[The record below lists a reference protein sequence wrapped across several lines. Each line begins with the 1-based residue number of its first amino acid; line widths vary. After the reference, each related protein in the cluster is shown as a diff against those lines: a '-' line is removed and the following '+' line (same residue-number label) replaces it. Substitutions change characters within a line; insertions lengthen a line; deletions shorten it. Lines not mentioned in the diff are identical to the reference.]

1 MLRTATARLDAGA
14 LRHNLLR
21 ARSSAPDSPVFA
33 VIKAAGYGH
42 GLEWCAGVLADH
54 CEGFAV
60 TSVGEGMALREA
72 GFTEHRICL
81 LNGPVGRDDLAACA
95 AHALEPLI
103 HQPWQGEALAA
114 ADFAQPLTVWLKIE
128 TGMGRL
134 GVPAAEAADWHRRL
148 AACSGVHAVG
158 VMTHFACA
166 DDRADDYTGRQ
177 LETFRRATAGCAGE
191 SSVANSAAV
200 LAWPDSHAG
209 WIRPGIMLYGC
220 SPFIQ
225 GVEPALDLH
234 PVMTLSSRLIAIN
247 HLPTGS
253 SIGYG
258 RTWTCPEDMPVGV
271 IAIGYGD
278 GYPRHARNGTPVLV
292 NGQRVPLVGRVS
304 MDKITVDLRSL
315 PDARVGDETILWGRG
330 LPVEEIAAASDTIG
344 YELLCGMHGRVPMT
358 AEDSR

>member
-1 MLRTATARLDAGA
+1 MLRTATGRLDAGA

-21 ARSSAPDSPVFA
+21 ARASAPDSPVFA

-42 GLEWCAGVLADH
+42 GLEWCAGVLAEH
-54 CEGFAV
+54 CEGFGVA
-60 TSVGEGMALREA
+60 SVGEGMALREA
-72 GFTEHRICL
+72 GFTDHRICL
-81 LNGPVGRDDLAACA
+81 LNGPVERDDLAACA
-95 AHALEPLI
+95 AHRLEPLI
-103 HQPWQGEALAA
+103 HQAWQGEALAA
-114 ADFAQPLTVWLKIE
+114 GDFTQPLTVWLKIE

-134 GVPAAEAADWHRRL
+134 GVPADEAADWYRRL

-166 DDRADDYTGRQ
+166 DDRADDYTHRQ
-177 LETFRRATAGCAGE
+177 LATFRRAAGDCAGE
-191 SSVANSAAV
+191 SSAANSAAV
-200 LAWPDSHAG
+200 LAWPDTHAG

-220 SPFIQ
+220 SPFIE
-225 GVEPALDLH
+225 GAEAELDLH

-247 HLPTGS
+247 RLPAGS

-292 NGQRVPLVGRVS
+292 RGQRVPLVGRVS
-304 MDKITVDLRSL
+304 MDKITVDLRAL
-315 PDARVGDETILWGRG
+315 PDARVGDEAVLWGRG
-330 LPVEEIAAASDTIG
+330 LPVEEIAAASGTIG
-344 YELLCGMHGRVPMT
+344 YELFCGMHGRVPMT
-358 AEDSR
+358 AVDS